1 MYRNSRIGIFCQMC
15 SAAFLENLNIN
26 ETDSL
31 AQSLYTQWKKVIVS
45 CLGQITSRS
54 YYSKYYQESHTFTES
69 DQLLAKK
76 NRRVSYGVSTS
87 ISVSDEDPSLDE
99 SSTSEA
105 KPPLTCRQWQ
115 VSISFLKDLVYP
127 SLELF
132 LKTVIWMHCY
142 FFFQSHHQ
150 DCQK

>member
-1 MYRNSRIGIFCQMC
+1 M
-15 SAAFLENLNIN
+15 
-26 ETDSL
+26 
-31 AQSLYTQWKKVIVS
+31 WKKNCWKLSWSDYLI
-45 CLGQITSRS
+45 SRS

-142 FFFQSHHQ
+142 FFFSITPPRLSEISEKNWNTTL
-150 DCQK
+150 DIPIMI